1 MYPVSISSQ
10 HNYSHSSTHCLP
22 PDTDM
27 TLLLS
32 VHSWIWQSHST
43 FSTRLTGCATAVTW
57 SWWNVP
63 VLHHTTVSSTK
74 CGRISSFE
82 VQSNMLW
89 ISFHSTFS
97 HHPTKKT
104 IKDLKKSLK
113 SQNPFFKK
121 TKRRRKEHKKLF
133 LPGFFVG
140 AFRFGQV
147 LIAALVSVVTACGPP
162 EVALIPVDWSR
173 QLGSVTHATAEKK
186 NQRHR
191 SETHKEQPGAMRTWH
206 AEWESI
212 SMSEQ
217 SRFGNVCTNI
227 KMLLRLKAMGVLG
240 KDLST
245 VVDKTHALY
254 GKLFMMQA
262 YCEDPEKER
271 QRPEVTIKP

>member
-1 MYPVSISSQ
+1 MVYISQQAVLCRWCYLSSVLCRWCYLSSVLCRWRYLSSVLCRWRYLTSVLCRWCYLSSNKLTPHSHTSLYSKHLNLYSSLYMFSCPSPPMPFSYHSRPPPPPRNPPTQVLYMYPVSISSQ

-121 TKRRRKEHKKLF
+121 TKRRRKEHKK
-133 LPGFFVG
+133 
-140 AFRFGQV
+140 
-147 LIAALVSVVTACGPP
+147 T
-162 EVALIPVDWSR
+162 
-173 QLGSVTHATAEKK
+173 
-186 NQRHR
+186 
-191 SETHKEQPGAMRTWH
+191 
-206 AEWESI
+206 I
-212 SMSEQ
+212 SA
-217 SRFGNVCTNI
+217 RVFCR
-227 KMLLRLKAMGVLG
+227 RL
-240 KDLST
+240 
-245 VVDKTHALY
+245 
-254 GKLFMMQA
+254 
-262 YCEDPEKER
+262 
-271 QRPEVTIKP
+271 